1 MKKNDITYE
10 YRVFT
15 NRRIDIEAMEVGKC
29 TSKVIKELKPKD
41 KVDGRF
47 FHTSDTDEWF
57 FCWNGVL
64 QKLNFK
70 GNDDLNSVLDEVEK
84 LISEANST
92 VEDVKKIANEAKEAA
107 AIAKTAADS
116 ANEAVESIENKA
128 DKSDVEAVSKIVED
142 KADKLVVDN
151 LSQVVS
157 TKAEQSYV
165 KELSDKID
173 SIKVDDFATK
183 SDISTKQ
190 DEITD
195 LDIIRSGAALGATA
209 LQSIPEGY
217 VTETELEGKGYLTE
231 HQDISGKQDVIENL
245 NDIIS
250 GASAGA
256 TALQPGALDGYVTE
270 DALNKKGYLTEH
282 QDLSEYAKQEWV
294 EQQGYLKEHQDLSEY
309 ALKSELPT
317 KISELENNLK
327 FLTKEDADG
336 YYAAIGSTG
345 SGDGVA
351 KDYVDT
357 ELAKK
362 QNIINDIE
370 DIRSNAA
377 LAATALQPNALNGYV
392 TEDAL
397 NKKGYLTE
405 HQDLSGKQDVIENL
419 NDIISGASAG
429 ATALQPGALD
439 GYVTSENVYTKAE
452 IDALIGVAKSYI
464 KDTILA

>member
-15 NRRIDIEAMEVGKC
+15 NRLIDVESMEVGNC
-29 TSKVIKELKPKD
+29 TSKVIKEIKQKD

-70 GNDDLNSVLDEVEK
+70 GNEDLNSVLDEVEK

-92 VEDVKKIANEAKEAA
+92 VEDVKKTANEAKEAA

-151 LSQVVS
+151 LSQAVA

-190 DEITD
+190 DEIKD

-209 LQSIPEGY
+209 LQSIPEEY
-217 VTETELEGKGYLTE
+217 VTETELEGKGYLTVDDANSKYAPIGSGNYAT
-231 HQDISGKQDVIENL
+231 QDFVKSEIEKINIPTVPTNISEFT
-245 NDIIS
+245 ND
-250 GASAGA
+250 A
-256 TALQPGALDGYVTE
+256 
-270 DALNKKGYLTEH
+270 GYLT
-282 QDLSEYAKQEWV
+282 
-294 EQQGYLKEHQDLSEY
+294 EHQDLSEY

-317 KISELENNLK
+317 VPTKVSELENNLN
-327 FLTKEDADG
+327 FLTKADADG

-351 KDYVDT
+351 KDYVDA

-362 QNIINDIE
+362 QDIINDIE

-377 LAATALQPNALNGYV
+377 LAATALQEGDLEGYV
-392 TEDAL
+392 TEDEL

>member
-1 MKKNDITYE
+1 M
-10 YRVFT
+10 V
-15 NRRIDIEAMEVGKC
+15 
-29 TSKVIKELKPKD
+29 
-41 KVDGRF
+41 
-47 FHTSDTDEWF
+47 

-64 QKLNFK
+64 QKLNLK
-70 GNDDLNSVLDEVEK
+70 GNEDLNSALDEVEK

-92 VEDVKKIANEAKEAA
+92 VEDVKKTANEAKEAA

-142 KADKLVVDN
+142 KADKSVVEN
-151 LSQVVS
+151 LSQAVAI
-157 TKAEQSYV
+157 KAEQSYV

-190 DEITD
+190 DEIKD

-209 LQSIPEGY
+209 LQSIPEEY

-231 HQDISGKQDVIENL
+231 HQDLSGKQDVIENL

-282 QDLSEYAKQEWV
+282 QDLSEYVKQEWV
-294 EQQGYLKEHQDLSEY
+294 DQQGYLTEHQDLSEY

-317 KISELENNLK
+317 VPTKVSELENNLN
-327 FLTKEDADG
+327 FLTKEDADR
-336 YYAAIGSTG
+336 YYAAIGTTG

-351 KDYVDT
+351 KDYVDA

-377 LAATALQPNALNGYV
+377 LAATALQEGDLVGYV
-392 TEDAL
+392 TEDEL

>member
-15 NRRIDIEAMEVGKC
+15 NRLIDVESMEVGKC
-29 TSKVIKELKPKD
+29 TSKVIKELKQKD

-64 QKLNFK
+64 QKLNLK
-70 GNDDLNSVLDEVEK
+70 GNEDLNSALDEVKK

-92 VEDVKKIANEAKEAA
+92 VEDVKKTAKEAKEAA
-107 AIAKTAADS
+107 DNAKTAADS
-116 ANEAVESIENKA
+116 ANAAVESIENKA

-151 LSQVVS
+151 LSQAVA
-157 TKAEQSYV
+157 TKAEQSV
-165 KELSDKID
+165 VEELSDKID

-190 DEITD
+190 DEIKD
-195 LDIIRSGAALGATA
+195 LDIIRSGAKLGATA
-209 LQSIPEGY
+209 LQLIPEEY
-217 VTETELEGKGYLTE
+217 VTETELE
-231 HQDISGKQDVIENL
+231 D
-245 NDIIS
+245 
-250 GASAGA
+250 
-256 TALQPGALDGYVTE
+256 
-270 DALNKKGYLTEH
+270 KGYLTEH

-294 EQQGYLKEHQDLSEY
+294 EQQGYLKEHQDLSKY

-317 KISELENNLK
+317 VPTNISAFTN
-327 FLTKEDADG
+327 DA
-336 YYAAIGSTG
+336 
-345 SGDGVA
+345 
-351 KDYVDT
+351 
-357 ELAKK
+357 
-362 QNIINDIE
+362 
-370 DIRSNAA
+370 
-377 LAATALQPNALNGYV
+377 
-392 TEDAL
+392 
-397 NKKGYLTE
+397 GYLTE
-405 HQDLSGKQDVIENL
+405 HQNLSEYAKQEWVEQQGYLTSQSINGYATEDFVKSEIANAQLKGEGVDLSGYATKEDIANFVSKDEIPSTEELATKEYVASVVKGYATESWVSEQGFVTEQNIAGKQDVIENL
-419 NDIISGASAG
+419 DDIISGAEAG

-452 IDALIGVAKSYI
+452 IDALIGVATSYI